1 MTTFMLPDLGEGL
14 TEAEI
19 VHWHV
24 TIGDRIAADQ
34 PFVAVETEK
43 AVVEIPAPSPGIVTA
58 LFGKPGEIIKVGT
71 PLAEIESQTSVDTG
85 TMVGTLAAPSRA
97 TKAASPKQQSIPL
110 PAPGGFHFKAAPAV
124 RELAQKLGVDL
135 STVSGTGPGGAIT
148 RADVE
153 KAAAGAT
160 ISPPTVALPAGWE
173 PLRGVRRAMARKMTE
188 ARQSITPATVTEE
201 ADVSAL
207 PPDGEITHFM
217 VEALIAAVR
226 SEPALNA
233 WFDDKK
239 DARRLNPQIDIG
251 VAVDTP
257 DGLIVPVL
265 RTGAHGSRDALKS
278 ELHKLIDGARTRT
291 LTREQ
296 MADPTITLSNFGH
309 LGGLFAALVVV
320 PPQVA
325 ILGVGRMRESPSV
338 AGGKPRRLLPL
349 SLTFD
354 HRAVTGGE
362 AARFLTKVK
371 AEIEQLRQG
380 E

>member
-1 MTTFMLPDLGEGL
+1 MTTFKLPDLGEGL

-34 PFVAVETEK
+34 PLVAVETEK
-43 AVVEIPAPSPGIVTA
+43 AVVEIPAPSSGIVTA
-58 LFGKPGEIIKVGT
+58 LFGKPGEIIKVGM
-71 PLAEIESQTSVDTG
+71 PLAEIETSTAAETS
-85 TMVGTLAAPSRA
+85 TMVGILAEPAQATRA
-97 TKAASPKQQSIPL
+97 ERPKQQSF
-110 PAPGGFHFKAAPAV
+110 PAPAPSQSHVKAAPAI
-124 RELAQKLGVDL
+124 RELAHKLGVDL
-135 STVSGTGPGGAIT
+135 STVSGTGPGSAIT
-148 RADVE
+148 RDDVE
-153 KAAAGAT
+153 KAAKSAPIA
-160 ISPPTVALPAGWE
+160 PAAVALPAGWE

-188 ARQSITPATVTEE
+188 ARQSIAPATVTEE
-201 ADVSAL
+201 ADVSSW
-207 PPDGEITHFM
+207 PPDAEVTLLM
-217 VEALIAAVR
+217 VEALIAAAKA
-226 SEPALNA
+226 EPALNA

-251 VAVDTP
+251 IAVDTP
-257 DGLIVPVL
+257 EGLIVPVL
-265 RTGAHGSRDALKS
+265 RTGAHGSRDALNA
-278 ELHKLIDGARTRT
+278 ELHKLINGARTRS

-309 LGGLFAALVVV
+309 LGGLFATLVVV

-325 ILGVGRMRESPSV
+325 ILGVGRMRDVPPS
-338 AGGKPRRLLPL
+338 AGGKPQRLLPL

-371 AEIEQLRQG
+371 AEIEKVR
-380 E
+380 